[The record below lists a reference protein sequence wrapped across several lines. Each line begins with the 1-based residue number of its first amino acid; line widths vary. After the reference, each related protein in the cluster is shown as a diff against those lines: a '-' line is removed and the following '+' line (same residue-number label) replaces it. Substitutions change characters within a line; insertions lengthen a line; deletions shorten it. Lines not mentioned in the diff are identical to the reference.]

1 MSNNPYESPLAIQQ
15 SNIGPWEIALVERLI
30 AGDATE
36 EWHLYDTSDLQFM
49 GHRKRQALRNEMEKR
64 AIESGCEPIVFQ
76 TTLWRC
82 FLFIP
87 ILPKGAYA
95 VIPKIVFDGTEDGTR
110 YRAVRVRLDWFLVTR
125 YYALC
130 VFLFLV
136 LLLVT
141 AWYWLSDIV
150 AV

>member
-49 GHRKRQALRNEMEKR
+49 GYRKRQALRNEMEKR

-95 VIPKIVFDGTEDGTR
+95 VIPKIVFRWDRGWYTLSS
-110 YRAVRVRLDWFLVTR
+110 RARSLGLVSGN
-125 YYALC
+125 AVLC
-130 VFLFLV
+130 SVCFPFFVTPFGNGLV
-136 LLLVT
+136 L
-141 AWYWLSDIV
+141 AF
-150 AV
+150 